1 MLFTFPSRYCA
12 LSVIRS
18 YLALEGGPPVFRQDF
33 TCPAL
38 LFDGRQLLDRYR
50 PVTCCGG
57 AFHPASLSVQS
68 ALVIWAPPLSLTTT
82 EGISVDFFSSG
93 YLDVSVPRVCL
104 LGPMYSARGYACAWV
119 SPFGIA
125 MVKDPLRLAWHFRG
139 LARPSSPADAKASPA
154 CILMLRF
161 LFPTIQL
168 NLLCMSSSN
177 PHRGASNFSRSIAYS
192 WFSSAVMS
200 ICRTRLA
207 DARLRPGAPLEL
219 RRLELLTSSLQS
231 WRSTS

>member
-1 MLFTFPSRYCA
+1 MGAS
-12 LSVIRS
+12 
-18 YLALEGGPPVFRQDF
+18 G
-33 TCPAL
+33 
-38 LFDGRQLLDRYR
+38 LDRYR

-57 AFHPASLSVQS
+57 AFHPASLSFQES
-68 ALVIWAPPLSLTTT
+68 CIGWAPPLSLTTT
-82 EGISVDFFSSG
+82 KGISVDFFSSG

-104 LGPMYSARGYACAWV
+104 RWTMYSSRGYAYAWV

-154 CILMLRF
+154 CILSLRF

-200 ICRTRLA
+200 ICRNRLA
-207 DARLRPGAPLEL
+207 DAICARGRLLEL